1 MSTLAL
7 STISNLAGTASTSS
21 DNVINGSA
29 KAWVNFSATSGVTT
43 INASYNVSSVTY
55 VSTGIYTMTFTN
67 AFADTKYGWSASSG
81 FSSVAGTTFV
91 SAPPSTAISTWKTTT
106 SLRVASCTSNNT
118 PTTPNS
124 DDVSIIVLR

>member
-55 VSTGIYTMTFTN
+55 VSTGIYTMNFTN

-81 FSSVAGTTFV
+81 FSSVNGSTFV

-106 SLRVASCTSNNT
+106 SLRIASCTSNAT
-118 PTTPNS
+118 PTSPNS
-124 DDVSIIVLR
+124 DDVSIMVLR